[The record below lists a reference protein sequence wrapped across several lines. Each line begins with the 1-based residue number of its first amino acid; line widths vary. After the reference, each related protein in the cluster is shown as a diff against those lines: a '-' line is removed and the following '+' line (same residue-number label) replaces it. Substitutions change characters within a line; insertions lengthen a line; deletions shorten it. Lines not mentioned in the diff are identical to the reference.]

1 MARLPASSTAGTDAM
16 APARTVR
23 AGQIKMECIAKASC
37 RFQLSEN
44 IHLECNRGSK
54 GLFGGKVLILMAM

>member
-1 MARLPASSTAGTDAM
+1 M
-16 APARTVR
+16 APARTVS

-44 IHLECNRGSK
+44 ICLECNRGSK
-54 GLFGGKVLILMAM
+54 GFLGGTLLILMAM